1 MNLLMTEQMNTSS
14 NVPAEADTQRQS
26 GEQACPQEA
35 CPSPLGAS
43 GACRCACPITAGGQ
57 EQAGVKQ
64 TGAAGGKVV
73 VRYGRMKQLGLFTHD
88 LDTPPALG
96 MKLVVHTER
105 GTEMGTVVI
114 NVAGNSSRNIEDG
127 QLRQYIADCGKDYP
141 FTRGGK
147 VIRPANHQDI
157 NDQCHLDKS
166 AIDEAGFCLE
176 QIKALSLD
184 MRLVAVEHIL
194 GGERAVF
201 FFMSETR
208 VDFRELVRRLATQYH
223 TRIEMYQIGAR
234 DEARLLAD
242 YERCGRQCCCRE
254 YLKLLKPISMRMAK
268 VQKATLDPAKIS
280 GRCGRLM
287 CCLRY
292 EDKSYEELRR
302 KLPKRSTWVRT
313 AKGVVGKVL
322 ETQIITQLVRLE
334 QVDNRQIVVSNEEIV
349 ERGMTSPPE
358 TPAHVKTERLIE
370 TEQPFVEVE
379 PEPLRELLYDEEPY
393 NDSEAETEAEVQTA
407 PGQAPGAAEEHAMPM
422 SQKPPSGTGRRRR
435 KSRRRGQKPK
445 HPGAL
450 SVAPRVHDDAN
461 AGRRGKKRRR
471 RRKPGNNNP
480 ENSD

>member
-1 MNLLMTEQMNTSS
+1 MNLLMTEQTNTSS
-14 NVPAEADTQRQS
+14 SPPAEADARTSASSVEPQQS
-26 GEQACPQEA
+26 GEQSCPSTCGACPLAAGRQEQTDGKQA
-35 CPSPLGAS
+35 DA
-43 GACRCACPITAGGQ
+43 AGGQ
-57 EQAGVKQ
+57 
-64 TGAAGGKVV
+64 VV
-73 VRYGRMKQLGLFTHD
+73 VRYGRMMQLGLFDHD
-88 LDTPPALG
+88 LDTPPAPG
-96 MKLVVHTER
+96 MKLVVGTER
-105 GTEMGTVVI
+105 GTELGTAVI

-127 QLRQYIADCGKDYP
+127 PLRQYIADSGKDYP

-147 VIRPANHQDI
+147 VMRPANPQDI
-157 NDQCHLDKS
+157 NDQHHLDKS
-166 AIDEAGFCLE
+166 AADEAGFCRE

-201 FFMSETR
+201 FFMSDTR

-302 KLPKRSTWVRT
+302 KLPKRSTWART
-313 AKGVVGKVL
+313 AAGVVGKVL

-334 QVDNRQIVVSNEEIV
+334 QVDKRQIVVPNEEIV
-349 ERGMTSPPE
+349 ERGMAGPPE
-358 TPAHVKTERLIE
+358 TPAPVKTGRLVK
-370 TEQPFVEVE
+370 TDRPFPRPVEFE
-379 PEPLRELLYDEEPY
+379 PEPLCELLYDEEPY
-393 NDSEAETEAEVQTA
+393 DDSEAKTETEAEVQTA
-407 PGQAPGAAEEHAMPM
+407 PDQAPGAAGGHARPM
-422 SQKPPSGTGRRRR
+422 SRKPRGASRRRR
-435 KSRRRGQKPK
+435 KSHGRGKNPK

-450 SVAPRVHDDAN
+450 SVAPRVNEDSN
-461 AGRRGKKRRR
+461 AGQRGKKRRR

-480 ENSD
+480 ENDN

>member
-1 MNLLMTEQMNTSS
+1 MNLLMTEQTNTSS
-14 NVPAEADTQRQS
+14 SQPAEADAPRHS
-26 GEQACPQEA
+26 
-35 CPSPLGAS
+35 
-43 GACRCACPITAGGQ
+43 
-57 EQAGVKQ
+57 
-64 TGAAGGKVV
+64 GGKVV
-73 VRYGRMKQLGLFTHD
+73 VRYGRMMQLGLFDHD
-88 LDTPPALG
+88 LDTPPAPG
-96 MKLVVHTER
+96 TKLVVGTER
-105 GTEMGTVVI
+105 GTELGTAVI
-114 NVAGNSSRNIEDG
+114 NVAGNSSWNIEDG
-127 QLRQYIADCGKDYP
+127 PLRQYIADSGKDYP
-141 FTRGGK
+141 FTWGGK
-147 VIRPANHQDI
+147 VIRPANPQDI

-166 AIDEAGFCLE
+166 AIDEAGFCRE

-208 VDFRELVRRLATQYH
+208 VDFRELVRRLATQYN

-254 YLKLLKPISMRMAK
+254 YLKLLKPVSMRMAK

-313 AKGVVGKVL
+313 AAGVVGKVL
-322 ETQIITQLVRLE
+322 EAQIITQLVRLE

-349 ERGMTSPPE
+349 ERGMTGPPE
-358 TPAHVKTERLIE
+358 TPAPVKTGRPGK
-370 TEQPFVEVE
+370 TGRSFPKPVEFE
-379 PEPLRELLYDEEPY
+379 PEPLCELLYDEEPY
-393 NDSEAETEAEVQTA
+393 DDSETKAETEVQTT
-407 PGQAPGAAEEHAMPM
+407 PGQAPGAVGEHARPV
-422 SQKPPSGTGRRRR
+422 SRKPHGTSRRRR
-435 KSRRRGQKPK
+435 KSHGRGKNPK

-450 SVAPRVHDDAN
+450 SIAPRLNDDAN
-461 AGRRGKKRRR
+461 AGQRGKKKRR
-471 RRKPGNNNP
+471 RRKPGNN
-480 ENSD
+480 S